1 MSATGFFGQLS
12 SRTCPIFVADDDA
25 SEDINREESWRASS
39 VQKEVHPCRD
49 LTVRIIGA
57 KNIEGADLL
66 SKADCYVVLRLP
78 TASSSPLQTK
88 TIWNDSNP
96 VWNETFQYR
105 IDSAVKNV
113 LELSLYDKDTLL
125 PSDHLST
132 VMFDIDKLKP
142 GKNTRT
148 FPLNQKGSEQLDVEF
163 EVKESNEP
171 PGEVYSNGVIVTRQ
185 CVFVEGR
192 FKKEHTFQWLNA
204 NEEYRVTVEGAYQDG
219 LSTPAEDAA
228 RSDSSENFCFYM
240 DPKLQTKMEV
250 TVEEFWKVLKDYIK
264 PETEEQDSDSASA
277 SVPLQDLPI
286 GVEMKLEF
294 PIGKGLPVYLKATEL
309 SGDLDVRLGFD
320 LSKQE
325 KEFLNKRRDVVAQAM
340 KKALSLNI
348 EPEEVPVVAVVGS
361 GGGTRAMTSLYGSL
375 SGLQDL
381 NLLDSVTYMCGVSGS
396 TWCMSTLYEDA
407 KWSCKQLQDAINYA
421 QENVVSSKA
430 AAFSTERLKYY
441 FHELREK
448 QKMGKCVTFT
458 DLWGLILEYI
468 LHGKENPAKLSHQ
481 QEAVQWGQNPYPI
494 YASVNVKSDMDAKD
508 FAEWCECT
516 PHEVG
521 FPKYGAFVPAEDFGS
536 RFFMGRLIKRYP
548 EFRIPFLEG
557 IWSSAFAVNLD
568 EIWQELSDSD
578 TSWINTLEDAT
589 KVTADNLNLG
599 LLESLELQT
608 RLITPTTA
616 FSLALEKLFKS
627 RLTASENLN
636 FLQGLYLHRKYKR
649 NSDFVSWRDTNMDA
663 FPNQLTP
670 SASCLHLVDGAI
682 AINSAFPLVLRPER
696 KVDIILSFDYSWEN
710 PFKGLQLTE
719 QYCAERK
726 INFPK
731 IDLSNVDVEHD
742 LKECYMFVDE
752 ENPHVPIVLHFP
764 LVNDTF
770 REFKSPGLK
779 RQSPEEKSY
788 GDFNIYTKDSPY
800 KTLRFTYT
808 PEDFNRLVDVNHYN
822 VCNNKETILKA
833 YRLAMTRKQEQK
845 K

>member
-1 MSATGFFGQLS
+1 MSATGFFGRLS
-12 SRTCPIFVADDDA
+12 SRTWPILAAAVYA
-25 SEDINREESWRASS
+25 SEDINREESLQASCA
-39 VQKEVHPCRD
+39 QKEVHPFRD

-57 KNIEGADLL
+57 KNIQGADLL

-78 TASSSPLQTK
+78 TASSSPLQTRM
-88 TIWNDSNP
+88 ISNDNNP
-96 VWNETFQYR
+96 VWNETFCYR
-105 IDSAVKNV
+105 IHSAVKNV
-113 LELSLYDKDTLL
+113 LELSLYDKDIFLN
-125 PSDHLST
+125 DHLSS
-132 VMFDIDKLKP
+132 VVFDIDKLKP
-142 GKNTRT
+142 GKITQT
-148 FPLNQKGSEQLDVEF
+148 FPLNQQGSEQLDVEF
-163 EVKESNEP
+163 EIKESNEP
-171 PGEVYSNGVIVTRQ
+171 TGEVFSNGAIVTRQ
-185 CVFVEGR
+185 CIFVEGR
-192 FKKEHTFQWLNA
+192 FKEENIFQRQIA
-204 NEEYRVTVEGAYQDG
+204 NQTCRVTVEGAYQDM
-219 LSTPAEDAA
+219 LCTPSEDAA
-228 RSDSSENFCFYM
+228 RSDSRENFCFYM

-250 TVEEFWKVLKDYIK
+250 NVADFWTVLQDYIN
-264 PETEEQDSDSASA
+264 PETETQTSDTASA
-277 SVPLQDLPI
+277 SVPLQDLPT
-286 GVEMKLEF
+286 GVEVKLEF

-325 KEFLNKRRDVVAQAM
+325 KEFLNKRRDVVSQAM
-340 KKALSLNI
+340 KKALSLNVV
-348 EPEEVPVVAVVGS
+348 PEEVPVVAVVGS

-381 NLLDSVTYMCGVSGS
+381 NLLDSVTYLCGVSGS

-407 KWSCKQLQDAINYA
+407 KWSCKQLQGAINCA
-421 QENVVSSKA
+421 RENVASSKA
-430 AAFSTERLKYY
+430 AAFSTERIKYY
-441 FHELREK
+441 FQELTEK
-448 QKMGKCVTFT
+448 QKMGECVSFT
-458 DLWGLILEYI
+458 DLWGLVLEYF

-494 YASVNVKSDMDAKD
+494 YASVNVKNDMDTKD
-508 FAEWCECT
+508 FAEWCEFT

-548 EFRIPFLEG
+548 EFRIPFLQG

-568 EIWQELSDSD
+568 EIWQGMIGTDS
-578 TSWINTLEDAT
+578 SWLNTIQDAI

-599 LLESLELQT
+599 LLESCELHT
-608 RLITPTTA
+608 RLITPSTA
-616 FSLALEKLFKS
+616 FSRALEEIFKS
-627 RLTASENLN
+627 RLTASENFN
-636 FLQGLYLHRKYKR
+636 FLQGFYLHRKYKR
-649 NSDFVSWRDTNMDA
+649 NSDFVAWRDTDMDA

-670 SASCLHLVDGAI
+670 SASCLHLIDGGLS
-682 AINSAFPLVLRPER
+682 INSAFPLVLRPER
-696 KVDIILSFDYSWEN
+696 KVDIILSFDYSWDG
-710 PFKGLQLTE
+710 PFQVLQLTE
-719 QYCAERK
+719 QYCAERE
-726 INFPK
+726 IPFPK
-731 IDLSNVDVEHD
+731 IDLSNVDVEND

-752 ENPHVPIVLHFP
+752 ENPHTPIVLHFP

-788 GDFNIYTKDSPY
+788 GDFIIHTNDSPY
-800 KTLRFTYT
+800 QTLRFTYT